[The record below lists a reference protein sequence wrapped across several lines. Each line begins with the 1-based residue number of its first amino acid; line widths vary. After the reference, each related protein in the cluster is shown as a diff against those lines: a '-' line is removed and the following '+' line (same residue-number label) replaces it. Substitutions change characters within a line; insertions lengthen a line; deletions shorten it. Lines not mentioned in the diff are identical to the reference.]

1 LHELNFFGLHE
12 LKTGVPPTSI
22 YSIELAASELRTIA
36 ATTGFE
42 ELKINYGL
50 KTDASPSI
58 TSDSWHLTPHQISR
72 DRAPHRFTFA
82 MP

>member
-1 LHELNFFGLHE
+1 MHELKFFGLHE

-50 KTDASPSI
+50 KTDKRFVASHPA
-58 TSDSWHLTPHQISR
+58 SDLARSGAPPLHLRH
-72 DRAPHRFTFA
+72 ALGLA
-82 MP
+82 G